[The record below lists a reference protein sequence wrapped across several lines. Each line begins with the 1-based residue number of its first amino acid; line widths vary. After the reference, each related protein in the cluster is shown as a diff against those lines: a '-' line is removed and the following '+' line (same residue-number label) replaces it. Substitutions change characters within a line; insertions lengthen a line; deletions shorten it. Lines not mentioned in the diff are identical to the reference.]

1 MNSLNA
7 QYNDLV
13 LDYEQLRRE
22 NEDLKLKLKEKN
34 ELEEFELLEQKEE
47 RDQEV
52 REIEILNLKHVCL
65 KHHSHKT
72 LISKVEVLL
81 VLMCLCNLENLNKK

>member
-7 QYNDLV
+7 QDNDLV

-34 ELEEFELLEQKEE
+34 ELEEFEFLEQKEE
-47 RDQEV
+47 KDQEV
-52 REIEILNLKHVCL
+52 RGNRGTDWKCL
-65 KHHSHKT
+65 SSCHSK
-72 LISKVEVLL
+72 IEVLL
-81 VLMCLCNLENLNKK
+81 VFMYVHNLENLNKK